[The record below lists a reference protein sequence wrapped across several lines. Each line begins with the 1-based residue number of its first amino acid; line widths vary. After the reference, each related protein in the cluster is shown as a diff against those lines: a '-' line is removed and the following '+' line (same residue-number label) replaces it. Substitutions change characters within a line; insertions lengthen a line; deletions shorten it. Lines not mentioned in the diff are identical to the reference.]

1 MVFEFGSLYGGSCLS
16 RFVIVYC
23 WLLRCM
29 VGGYVIAR
37 CAVCLRLVVCV

>member
-23 WLLRCM
+23 WLLRW
-29 VGGYVIAR
+29 VGWL
-37 CAVCLRLVVCV
+37 CDC